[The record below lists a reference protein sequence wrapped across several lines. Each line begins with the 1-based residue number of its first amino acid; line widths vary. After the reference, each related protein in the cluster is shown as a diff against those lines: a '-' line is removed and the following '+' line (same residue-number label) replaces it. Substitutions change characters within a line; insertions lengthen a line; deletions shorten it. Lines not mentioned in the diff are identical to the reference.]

1 MRIGATSGK
10 VIFAVSFNTRY
21 TLRILV
27 TGGAGF
33 IGSNLAKRLAA
44 DGHSTVACDDF
55 SSGHWTNLI
64 DYPGDVLT
72 VDVAGDVAAFAD
84 MDRFDVI
91 FHEGSITDTTVM
103 DQRKMMHNNVEGFRA
118 LLELAVKWGSR
129 MVWASS
135 AATYGRGPSPNK
147 ESQKPEPLNVYGYSK
162 LAMER
167 LVERYVDRLAHPVIG
182 LRYFN
187 VYGAGENHKGKFASM
202 IGQLA
207 RQMRA
212 GKRPRIFFDGNQ
224 KRDFVYIDDVIA
236 ANLAALTCKTT
247 GVFNVGSGAASS
259 FNDVVAQLNRVLKTD
274 LPPEYF
280 ENPYDFFQTW
290 TEADLTHSRK
300 VLRYDPQYGLAR
312 GVDAYFASGQLG
324 T

>member
-1 MRIGATSGK
+1 M
-10 VIFAVSFNTRY
+10 
-21 TLRILV
+21 RILV
-27 TGGAGF
+27 TGGGGF
-33 IGSNLAKRLAA
+33 IGSNLVKRLAA
-44 DGHSTVACDDF
+44 DGHYTVALDDF

-64 DYPGDVLT
+64 DYNGDVMTL
-72 VDVAGDVAAFAD
+72 DLAGDLSPLRAIGP
-84 MDRFDVI
+84 FDVI
-91 FHEGSITDTTVM
+91 FHQGSITDTTVM
-103 DQRKMMHNNVEGFRA
+103 DQRKMMQNNVEAFRQ
-118 LLELAVKWGSR
+118 LLDLASQWKSR

-135 AATYGRGPSPNK
+135 AATYGRGASPNK
-147 ESQKPEPLNVYGYSK
+147 ESQPPAPLNVYGYSK

-167 LVERYVDRLAHPVIG
+167 LSLRYADRLPHPIIG

-212 GKRPRIFFDGNQ
+212 GKRPRIFHDGEQ
-224 KRDFVYIDDVIA
+224 RRDFVYIDDVVS
-236 ANLAALTCKTT
+236 ANLATLQCKTA
-247 GVFNVGSGAASS
+247 GVYNVGSGASYT
-259 FNDVVAQLNRVLKTD
+259 FNQVVEQLNRVLKTD

-290 TEADLTHSRK
+290 TEADLTQSRK
-300 VLRYDPQYGLAR
+300 VLKYDPQFDLAR
-312 GVDAYFASGQLG
+312 GVDAYYASGQLG